1 MASVFRFDD
10 KPQGVGFPGILHQA
24 GLVGESARQQQGIH
38 RLRQA
43 SEAVVGQGAC
53 CSETFVVMIAI
64 FFLERK
70 LCDIMIFFA
79 HLLKRYMMYVIEDL

>member
-1 MASVFRFDD
+1 MFFVSTDAR
-10 KPQGVGFPGILHQA
+10 PQGVGFPGILHQA

-53 CSETFVVMIAI
+53 CSERFVVMIAI
-64 FFLERK
+64 FFLREN
-70 LCDIMIFFA
+70 
-79 HLLKRYMMYVIEDL
+79 YVILGFFCTLAEEMHDVCN

>member
-1 MASVFRFDD
+1 MASVFRFDA

-53 CSETFVVMIAI
+53 CSERFVVMIAI
-64 FFLERK
+64 FFERK
-70 LCDIMIFFA
+70 LCDIRIFFA